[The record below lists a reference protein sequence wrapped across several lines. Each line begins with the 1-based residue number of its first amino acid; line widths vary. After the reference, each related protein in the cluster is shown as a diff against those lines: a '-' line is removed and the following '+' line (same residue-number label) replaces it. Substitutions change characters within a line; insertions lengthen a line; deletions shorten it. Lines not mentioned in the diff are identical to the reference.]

1 MRYLRDERG
10 LTFVE
15 LLAVIL
21 ILGILVAAAL
31 PNYFGAEN
39 DARVAVDRANV
50 RAINAALALYRVRNN
65 GSCPGQTDQPTFAA
79 FLANTTYF
87 PDGAPQDP
95 IDGYGN
101 DNVTVP
107 GDTDYPDDYDA
118 EACRVT
124 QD

>member
-39 DARVAVDRANV
+39 DARVAVDKANV
-50 RAINAALALYRVRNN
+50 RAINAALALYRFKN
-65 GSCPGQTDQPTFAA
+65 GSCPADADAFETFLGDTA
-79 FLANTTYF
+79 YF
-87 PDGAPQDP
+87 PDGAPVDP
-95 IDGYGN
+95 IDGTS
-101 DNVTVP
+101 TVP
-107 GDTDYPDDYDA
+107 GDAYKNDYSA
-118 EACRVT
+118 ANCRVT
-124 QD
+124 RD